1 MEEKIYNKLVRD
13 NIIDK
18 ITNNDEIALYRVLDD
33 IEYQKELLNKL
44 KEECNEVVDAFNNGT
59 SANMVMELA
68 DVLEVINYLAK
79 SINVNM
85 QEVDDVA
92 MMKKMKNGGF
102 DKKYYLERTKKRGR

>member
-59 SANMVMELA
+59 SADMVMELA

-85 QEVDDVA
+85 QEVDNVA

-102 DKKYYLERTKKRGR
+102 DKKYYLEKTKKREK

>member
-33 IEYQKELLNKL
+33 IEYKKELLNKL

-85 QEVDDVA
+85 QEVDNVA

-102 DKKYYLERTKKRGR
+102 DKKYYLEKTKKREK

>member
-59 SANMVMELA
+59 SADMVMELA

>member
-44 KEECNEVVDAFNNGT
+44 KVECNEVVDAFNNGT
-59 SANMVMELA
+59 SADMVMELA

-85 QEVDDVA
+85 QEVDNVA

-102 DKKYYLERTKKRGR
+102 DKKYYLERTKKRGK

>member
-1 MEEKIYNKLVRD
+1 MTRYLS
-13 NIIDK
+13 
-18 ITNNDEIALYRVLDD
+18 NDEIALYRVLDD
-33 IEYQKELLNKL
+33 IEYKKELLNKL

-59 SANMVMELA
+59 STDMVMELA

-85 QEVDDVA
+85 QEVDNVA

-102 DKKYYLERTKKRGR
+102 DKKYYLEKTKKREKW

>member
-1 MEEKIYNKLVRD
+1 MKKRIYNKLVRD

-18 ITNNDEIALYRVLDD
+18 IINNDEIALYRVLDD
-33 IEYQKELLNKL
+33 IEYKKELLNKL

-85 QEVDDVA
+85 QEVDNVA

-102 DKKYYLERTKKRGR
+102 DKKYYLEKTKKREK

>member
-1 MEEKIYNKLVRD
+1 MKKRIYNKLVRD

-33 IEYQKELLNKL
+33 IEYKKELLNKL

-85 QEVDDVA
+85 QEVDNVA

-102 DKKYYLERTKKRGR
+102 DKKYYLEKTKKREK

>member
-13 NIIDK
+13 NIINK

-33 IEYQKELLNKL
+33 IEYKKELLNKL
-44 KEECNEVVDAFNNGT
+44 KEECNEVIDAFNNGT
-59 SANMVMELA
+59 SADMVMELA

-85 QEVDDVA
+85 QEVDNVA

-102 DKKYYLERTKKRGR
+102 DKKYYLEKTKKREK

>member
-1 MEEKIYNKLVRD
+1 MKKRIYNKLVRD
-13 NIIDK
+13 NIINK

-33 IEYQKELLNKL
+33 IEYKKELLNKL

-59 SANMVMELA
+59 SADMVMELA

-85 QEVDDVA
+85 QEVNDVA
-92 MMKKMKNGGF
+92 MMKKAKNGGF
-102 DKKYYLERTKKRGR
+102 DKKYYLEKTMKRKK

>member
-1 MEEKIYNKLVRD
+1 MTRYPG
-13 NIIDK
+13 
-18 ITNNDEIALYRVLDD
+18 NDEFALYRVLDD
-33 IEYQKELLNKL
+33 IEYKKELLNKL

-59 SANMVMELA
+59 SADMVMELA

-85 QEVDDVA
+85 QEVDNVA

-102 DKKYYLERTKKRGR
+102 DKKYYLEKTRKREK

>member
-1 MEEKIYNKLVRD
+1 MTRYLSNY
-13 NIIDK
+13 
-18 ITNNDEIALYRVLDD
+18 EIALYRVLDD
-33 IEYQKELLNKL
+33 IEYKKELLNKL

-59 SANMVMELA
+59 STDMVMELA

-85 QEVDDVA
+85 QEVDNVA

-102 DKKYYLERTKKRGR
+102 EKNIIWKKLKKERNDKIELFEYNR

>member
-1 MEEKIYNKLVRD
+1 MNKRIYNKLVRD

-18 ITNNDEIALYRVLDD
+18 IINNDEIALYRVLDD
-33 IEYQKELLNKL
+33 IEYKKELLNKL

-59 SANMVMELA
+59 SADMVMELA

-85 QEVDDVA
+85 QEVDNVA

-102 DKKYYLERTKKRGR
+102 DKKYYLEKTKKREK

>member
-85 QEVDDVA
+85 QEVEDVA

-102 DKKYYLERTKKRGR
+102 DKKYYLERTKKRGK

>member
-85 QEVDDVA
+85 QEVDNVA

-102 DKKYYLERTKKRGR
+102 DKKYYLERTKKRGK

>member
-1 MEEKIYNKLVRD
+1 MNKRIYNKLVRD

-18 ITNNDEIALYRVLDD
+18 IINNDEIALYRVLDD
-33 IEYQKELLNKL
+33 IEYKKELLNKL

-85 QEVDDVA
+85 QEVDNVA

-102 DKKYYLERTKKRGR
+102 DKKYYLEKTKKREK

>member
-1 MEEKIYNKLVRD
+1 MEKKIYNKLVRD

>member
-1 MEEKIYNKLVRD
+1 MNKRIYNKLVRD

-18 ITNNDEIALYRVLDD
+18 IINNDEIALYRVLDD
-33 IEYQKELLNKL
+33 IEYKKELLNKL
-44 KEECNEVVDAFNNGT
+44 KEECNEVIDAFNNGT
-59 SANMVMELA
+59 SADMVMELA

-85 QEVDDVA
+85 QEVDNVA

-102 DKKYYLERTKKRGR
+102 DKKYYLEKTKKREK

>member
-1 MEEKIYNKLVRD
+1 MKKRIYNKLVRD

-18 ITNNDEIALYRVLDD
+18 IINNDEIALYRVLDD
-33 IEYQKELLNKL
+33 IEYKKELLNKL

-59 SANMVMELA
+59 SADMVMELA

-85 QEVDDVA
+85 QEVDNVA

-102 DKKYYLERTKKRGR
+102 DKKYYLEKTKKREK

>member
-1 MEEKIYNKLVRD
+1 MKKRIYNKLVRD

-18 ITNNDEIALYRVLDD
+18 IINNDEIALYRVLDD
-33 IEYQKELLNKL
+33 IEYKKELLNKL
-44 KEECNEVVDAFNNGT
+44 KEECNEVIDAFNNGT
-59 SANMVMELA
+59 SADMVMELA

-85 QEVDDVA
+85 QEVDNVA

-102 DKKYYLERTKKRGR
+102 DKKYYLEKTKKREK

>member
-1 MEEKIYNKLVRD
+1 MTRYLS
-13 NIIDK
+13 
-18 ITNNDEIALYRVLDD
+18 NDEIALYRVLDD
-33 IEYQKELLNKL
+33 IEYKKELLNKL

-59 SANMVMELA
+59 STDMVMELA

-85 QEVDDVA
+85 QEVDNVA

-102 DKKYYLERTKKRGR
+102 DKKYYHDKKFKK

>member
-18 ITNNDEIALYRVLDD
+18 IINNDEIALYRVLDD
-33 IEYQKELLNKL
+33 IEYKKELLNKL

-85 QEVDDVA
+85 QEVDNVA

-102 DKKYYLERTKKRGR
+102 DKKYYLEKTKKREK

>member
-1 MEEKIYNKLVRD
+1 MTRYLS
-13 NIIDK
+13 
-18 ITNNDEIALYRVLDD
+18 NDEIALYRVLDD
-33 IEYQKELLNKL
+33 IEYKKELLNKL

-59 SANMVMELA
+59 SADMVMELA

-85 QEVDDVA
+85 QEVDNVA

-102 DKKYYLERTKKRGR
+102 DKKYYLEKTKKREK

>member
-1 MEEKIYNKLVRD
+1 MEERIYNKLVRD

-33 IEYQKELLNKL
+33 IEYKKELLNKL

-85 QEVDDVA
+85 QEVDNVA

-102 DKKYYLERTKKRGR
+102 DKKYYLEKTKKRGK

>member
-1 MEEKIYNKLVRD
+1 MTRYLS
-13 NIIDK
+13 
-18 ITNNDEIALYRVLDD
+18 NDEIALYRVLDD
-33 IEYQKELLNKL
+33 IEYKKELLNKL

>member
-1 MEEKIYNKLVRD
+1 MTRYLS
-13 NIIDK
+13 
-18 ITNNDEIALYRVLDD
+18 NDEIALYRVLDD
-33 IEYQKELLNKL
+33 IEYKKELLNKL

-59 SANMVMELA
+59 SADVVMELA

-85 QEVDDVA
+85 QEVDNVA

-102 DKKYYLERTKKRGR
+102 DKKYYLEKTMKRKK

>member
-1 MEEKIYNKLVRD
+1 MEKIIYNKLVRD

-59 SANMVMELA
+59 SADMVMELA

>member
-33 IEYQKELLNKL
+33 IEYKKELLNKL

-85 QEVDDVA
+85 QEVEDVA

-102 DKKYYLERTKKRGR
+102 DKKYYLERTKKRG

>member
-1 MEEKIYNKLVRD
+1 MKKIYNKLVRD

-33 IEYQKELLNKL
+33 IEYKKELLNKL

-59 SANMVMELA
+59 SADMVMELA

-85 QEVDDVA
+85 QEVDNVA

-102 DKKYYLERTKKRGR
+102 DKKYYLEKTKKREK

>member
-1 MEEKIYNKLVRD
+1 MEKIIYNKLVRD

-18 ITNNDEIALYRVLDD
+18 IINNDEIALYRVLDD
-33 IEYQKELLNKL
+33 IEYKKELLNKL

-59 SANMVMELA
+59 SADMVMELA

-85 QEVDDVA
+85 QEVDNVA

-102 DKKYYLERTKKRGR
+102 DKKYYLEKTKKREK

>member
-33 IEYQKELLNKL
+33 IEYKKELLNKL

-68 DVLEVINYLAK
+68 DVLEIINYLAK

-102 DKKYYLERTKKRGR
+102 DKKYYLERTKKRGK